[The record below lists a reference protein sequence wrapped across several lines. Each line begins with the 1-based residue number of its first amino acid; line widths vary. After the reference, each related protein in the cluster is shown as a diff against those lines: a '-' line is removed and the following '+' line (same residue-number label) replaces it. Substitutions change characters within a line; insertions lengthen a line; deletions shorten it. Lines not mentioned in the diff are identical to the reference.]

1 MQVVKASGE
10 LEKFDFRKI
19 KRTCIKAGCSDE
31 LANDIAR
38 EVQRRAYE
46 GITTREVLRITLS
59 LLNKRKPYAAIRYDL
74 KGAIFRLGPAGF
86 VFEEL
91 VGEILKEYGYSVKVH
106 CVIKGMCV
114 SHEIDVVASKDGSN
128 YMIECKYHN
137 VPGIYTGLKESL
149 YTYAR
154 LLDLKDNFKSGGQN
168 DFSQAWLVCNTKFS
182 EDAVKYASCKGMR
195 LIGWNYPEGQGLEY
209 MIESKKLYPITML
222 RDMDADTLSK
232 MSSSNFI
239 LALDLLRVP
248 ISEINKI
255 TKIPIKKLKT
265 LYEEAKELIQP

>member
-10 LEKFDFRKI
+10 FEKFDSRKI
-19 KRTCIKAGCSDE
+19 KRTCIKSGCSEE
-31 LANDIAR
+31 LAEEIAK
-38 EVQRRAYE
+38 EVQRKAYE
-46 GITTREVLRITLS
+46 GMTTREVLRITLS

-91 VGEILKEYGYSVKVH
+91 VGEILKEYGYGVKVH
-106 CVIKGMCV
+106 CVVKGMCV
-114 SHEIDVVASKDGSN
+114 SHEIDVIASKDGSN

-137 VPGIYTGLKESL
+137 IPGIYTGLKESL

-154 LLDLKDNFKSGGQN
+154 LLDLKDNFKNGGSN

-182 EDAVKYASCKGMR
+182 DDAIKYASCKGMR

-209 MIESKKLYPITML
+209 MIESKRLYPITML
-222 RDMDADTLSK
+222 RDLDQDTLAK
-232 MSSSNFI
+232 MSSASFI
-239 LALDLLRVP
+239 LALDMLRVP
-248 ISEINKI
+248 ISEINRI
-255 TKIPIKKLKT
+255 TKVPLKKLKA